1 MIAWLAI
8 AVGGATGALLRHAVG
23 LWVQRG
29 IPDFPWGTFVINV
42 TGSFALGFLAKA
54 TGAPDSNA
62 ALRAGLTIGL
72 CGGYTTFS
80 TFSFETMRLIEEG
93 LSTRAVSYVVA
104 STVLSLVAVF
114 AGAFLARSAFGSAR

>member
-1 MIAWLAI
+1 MSAWFAI
-8 AVGGATGALLRHAVG
+8 ALGGATGAVLRHAVG

-54 TGAPDSNA
+54 TGAPDGNA

-80 TFSFETMRLIEEG
+80 TFSFDTVALLESGGGRLAA
-93 LSTRAVSYVVA
+93 LNVVA
-104 STVLSLVAVF
+104 SVTLALLATF
-114 AGAFLARSAFGSAR
+114 AGIGLGRLLLGAQR